1 MNMRTATKMI
11 DTCQNRQRNTPPS
24 MADRQRGAVLLIS
37 LVVLVIMTL
46 SALAL
51 IRSVNLTNLI
61 AGNLAFRES
70 ALLSSERSTETAMT
84 WLAAASAA
92 TLYDASTDNGYQA
105 IRTDPATG
113 QSWDAFW
120 IATLADQSVTGT
132 ADVAGN
138 TVSYVIQRL
147 CDATG
152 SPQTVNCAK
161 SPSTNVGGS
170 QSGGS
175 SIFLGSGSQV
185 YYRITTRVA
194 GPRNTTAYTQTIV
207 AI

>member
-1 MNMRTATKMI
+1 MSKMI
-11 DTCQNRQRNTPPS
+11 DTNQNQHRNPPPN
-24 MADRQRGAVLLIS
+24 MAGRQRGAVLLIALVI
-37 LVVLVIMTL
+37 LVVMTL

-51 IRSVNLTNLI
+51 IRSVNMTNLI

-70 ALLSSERSTETAMT
+70 ALLSSERSTETALT
-84 WLAAASAA
+84 WLASADAA
-92 TLYDASTDNGYQA
+92 TLYDVSASNGYQA
-105 IRTDPATG
+105 VRADPATG

-138 TVSYVIQRL
+138 TVSYVIHRL

>member
-1 MNMRTATKMI
+1 MSKMI
-11 DTCQNRQRNTPPS
+11 DTNQSQHRNPPPN
-24 MADRQRGAVLLIS
+24 MAGRQRGAVLLIALVI
-37 LVVLVIMTL
+37 LVVMTL

-51 IRSVNLTNLI
+51 IRSVNMTNLI

-70 ALLSSERSTETAMT
+70 ALLSSERSTETALT
-84 WLAAASAA
+84 WLASADAA
-92 TLYDASTDNGYQA
+92 TLYDVSTDNGYQA

-120 IATLADQSVTGT
+120 IATLAAQSVTGT
-132 ADVAGN
+132 VDIAGN
-138 TVSYVIQRL
+138 TVSYAIQRL
-147 CDATG
+147 CDAAG

-175 SIFLGSGSQV
+175 NILPVPSSQV

-194 GPRNTTAYTQTIV
+194 GPRNTTTYTQTIV

>member
-1 MNMRTATKMI
+1 MSKMI
-11 DTCQNRQRNTPPS
+11 DTNQNQRRNVPS
-24 MADRQRGAVLLIS
+24 NMAGRQRGAVLLIALVI
-37 LVVLVIMTL
+37 LVVMTL

-51 IRSVNLTNLI
+51 IRSVNMTNLI

-70 ALLSSERSTETAMT
+70 ALLSSERSTETALT
-84 WLAAASAA
+84 WLASADAA
-92 TLYDASTDNGYQA
+92 TLYDVSASNGYQA
-105 IRTDPATG
+105 VRADPATG

-120 IATLADQSVTGT
+120 IATLAAQSVTGT
-132 ADVAGN
+132 VDIAGN
-138 TVSYVIQRL
+138 TVSYAIQRL
-147 CDATG
+147 CDAAG

-175 SIFLGSGSQV
+175 NILPVPSSQV

-194 GPRNTTAYTQTIV
+194 GPRNTTTYTQTIV

>member
-1 MNMRTATKMI
+1 MSKMI
-11 DTCQNRQRNTPPS
+11 DTNQNQHRNPPPN
-24 MADRQRGAVLLIS
+24 MAGRQRGAVLLIALVI
-37 LVVLVIMTL
+37 LVVMTL

-51 IRSVNLTNLI
+51 IRSVNMTNLI

-70 ALLSSERSTETAMT
+70 ALLSSERSTETALT
-84 WLAAASAA
+84 WLASADAA
-92 TLYDASTDNGYQA
+92 TLYDVSASNGYQA
-105 IRTDPATG
+105 VRADPATG

>member
-1 MNMRTATKMI
+1 MSKMI
-11 DTCQNRQRNTPPS
+11 DTNQHQHRNPPPN
-24 MADRQRGAVLLIS
+24 MAGRQRGAVLLIALVI
-37 LVVLVIMTL
+37 LVVMTL

-51 IRSVNLTNLI
+51 IRSVNMTNLI

-70 ALLSSERSTETAMT
+70 ALLSSERSTETALT
-84 WLAAASAA
+84 WLASADAA
-92 TLYDASTDNGYQA
+92 TLYDVSAANGYQA
-105 IRTDPATG
+105 VRADPATG

-120 IATLADQSVTGT
+120 IATLAAQSVTGT
-132 ADVAGN
+132 VDIAGN
-138 TVSYVIQRL
+138 TVSYAIQRL
-147 CDATG
+147 CDATD

>member
-1 MNMRTATKMI
+1 MSKMI
-11 DTCQNRQRNTPPS
+11 DTNQHQHRNPPPN
-24 MADRQRGAVLLIS
+24 MAGRQRGAVLLIALVI
-37 LVVLVIMTL
+37 LVVMTL

-51 IRSVNLTNLI
+51 IRSVNMTNLI

-70 ALLSSERSTETAMT
+70 ALLSSERSTETALT
-84 WLAAASAA
+84 WLASADAA
-92 TLYDASTDNGYQA
+92 TLYDVSASNGYQA
-105 IRTDPATG
+105 VRADPATG

-120 IATLADQSVTGT
+120 IATLAAQSVTGT
-132 ADVAGN
+132 VDIAGN
-138 TVSYVIQRL
+138 TVSYAIQRL
-147 CDATG
+147 CDATD